1 MPPEYDRIGHGAE
14 WDGVDVDARVKNEAL
29 EQRIAMLEQR
39 LKLVDQYIEFDTETH
54 ARELLRAKNC
64 QGIEKAHEQALRE
77 NINNGAVSWLCSP
90 GMSAWRTGGARS
102 GSLCSCT
109 PGPAVTSAVSSSRAA
124 PLAWCDFCHKE
135 TTFHSENVYKD
146 PWPWNTMWSVNVSDD
161 VRRRALRAAGAVC
174 PH

>member
-1 MPPEYDRIGHGAE
+1 MFAWHER
-14 WDGVDVDARVKNEAL
+14 L
-29 EQRIAMLEQR
+29 ENWWREKREPVFLYTRPCCDICR
-39 LKLVDQYIEFDTETH
+39 EFKP
-54 ARELLRAKNC
+54 R
-64 QGIEKAHEQALRE
+64 G
-77 NINNGAVSWLCSP
+77 
-90 GMSAWRTGGARS
+90 
-102 GSLCSCT
+102 
-109 PGPAVTSAVSSSRAA
+109 